1 MKWQPSPPLA
11 RLGGYAF
18 DELGIQVARLREA
31 GVNVIDFGVGDPSYP
46 TPEVVRRA
54 AAQGLSDFAATGYPS
69 YVGQPRFREVICEWF
84 KGRFDVSLAPDREV
98 TVTLGSKEAVFHFPM
113 AVLQPGDIVLMPS
126 PGYPPYRTGT
136 FFAGGEPYG
145 YPVLRENGYA
155 PDLDAIPEEIA
166 RRARIFWFNYP
177 NSPTGA
183 CASDETFRRCV
194 EFCSRYDIILASDE
208 AYTELYFDRP
218 PRSALEFGRE
228 GIVVFQSLSKRSAM
242 TGYRIGWAC
251 GDEELVQLIRKL
263 KTNIDSGAP
272 DFIQAAALAALQ
284 DEDHVAAARAE
295 YSAKQRTLLAAFQRA
310 GLDAHPSQA
319 TIYLWQKAP
328 AGLTDVA
335 YAKALL
341 DPEVACAVMP
351 GSWVSEPLA
360 DGSNPGA
367 GYVRWALCPSL
378 TDVEEA
384 GRRVQSLRF

>member
-18 DELGIQVARLREA
+18 DELGIQVERLRA
-31 GVNVIDFGVGDPSYP
+31 DGVNVIDFGVGDPSYP
-46 TPEVVRRA
+46 TPELVRHA
-54 AAQGLSDFAATGYPS
+54 ATQGLGDFAAAGYPS
-69 YVGQPRFREVICEWF
+69 YIGQPEFRAEICKWF
-84 KGRFDVSLAPDREV
+84 KGRFNVSLAAEREV

-113 AVLQPGDIVLMPS
+113 AVLQPGDIVLMPA

-155 PDLDAIPEEIA
+155 PDFDAIPEEIA

-183 CASDETFRRCV
+183 CASDKTFREAV
-194 EFCSRYDIILASDE
+194 EFCRKYEIILASDE
-208 AYTELYFDRP
+208 AYTELYFDKP
-218 PRSALEFGRE
+218 PRSALEFGKD

-272 DFIQAAALAALQ
+272 NFIQAAALAALQ
-284 DEDHVAAARAE
+284 DEAHVIAARAE
-295 YSAKQRTLLAAFQRA
+295 YAAKQESLLAAFRKA
-310 GLDAHPSQA
+310 GLDAYPSEA

-328 AGLTDVA
+328 EGVTDVD

-341 DPEVACAVMP
+341 DPKVACAVMP
-351 GSWVSEPLA
+351 GSWVSQPLP
-360 DGSNPGA
+360 DGTNPGA
-367 GYVRWALCPSL
+367 GYVRWALCPSRA
-378 TDVEEA
+378 DVEEA
-384 GRRVQSLRF
+384 GRRIQFLSL